1 MDWSEILKRGG
12 VPEPPG
18 RNEALDAAME
28 RSRARALKKARP
40 PAKRKSAKKPRKAS

>member
-18 RNEALDAAME
+18 RKEALDAAME
-28 RSRARALKKARP
+28 RSRARAARP
-40 PAKRKSAKKPRKAS
+40 KPKPKAKPKRRKQV